1 MIKKKNAETKFGHV
15 DHTKISL
22 DKKYK
27 METTPFIP
35 PGLTKNEIIKPI
47 TKPAKSAIQSC
58 PVPNKKLKSN

>member
-27 METTPFIP
+27 METTPFQFF
-35 PGLTKNEIIKPI
+35 LLFFTF
-47 TKPAKSAIQSC
+47 SLLSFLSY
-58 PVPNKKLKSN
+58 NKKMDI